1 MHHQHRDP
9 TARSGSGQIAAH
21 VSPACSGYSTTGAIS
36 GRLVAAG
43 GPNGSPRLLPGTI
56 HISGGGHEYTIRVP
70 PAAAGT
76 FYTEVPEGTYFV
88 TGRSRLYQSGERDCT
103 TAQTSIQVR
112 ADDTVDVDVVCRK
125 L

>member
-1 MHHQHRDP
+1 MPSRP
-9 TARSGSGQIAAH
+9 RRSFVVIISGIATCMALT
-21 VSPACSGYSTTGAIS
+21 SCIGYSTTGAIS

-88 TGRSRLYQSGERDCT
+88 TGRSPLYQSGEMDCT

-112 ADDTVDVDVVCRK
+112 ADDGVDVDVVCHE